1 MNQKNKFFF
10 EYIKKSE
17 IFGDEEKR
25 KTLLDI
31 LYTHF
36 FESDYYTVDR
46 LEKLDPEKKWQ
57 PYIKPLIQIARD
69 STLRYLTENNDLL
82 SAKITLDIANWLEE
96 NYQRMKHN
104 KKIEY
109 LKNDFLEFSNQYTN
123 YTEKEWINLLK
134 KLKEIYP
141 DFGRYWEFYEKKLRE
156 LYEKAENSI
165 KNGKYQKKYDGINEE
180 IEVVHQKILED
191 YERALKETI
200 KKIEEKEM
208 EKLLFTLKTDL
219 KKHEIQLINFIDV
232 ISSIIGFVSM
242 GAYGLARYYGGGI
255 GDNSHI
261 IAIENNERFWNLSF
275 GFWKTTVN
283 WDAID
288 KYARILEENEQIKEL
303 AELLGRLHESE
314 EDEEKQLIE
323 KTKIVHEW
331 KVDSAGKSEIKGIHF
346 SDDLS
351 SILPSEV
358 ALLSTPE
365 TEIIFAKKFVEKK
378 LLTFYY
384 EDRYRIEKEIPE
396 MIEKMKKKKEDK
408 KGPIIACVDTS
419 WSMAGMPEIVA
430 KTIILAILRIAL
442 RDKRDCY
449 LISFSTGI
457 ETLEISD
464 LAINL
469 PKLINFMQ
477 MGFHGGTDATPALV
491 EALHMLESEKYEKAD
506 VIMISDFIMGNIP
519 QEIIKRIEMQKEKK
533 TKFHSIV
540 ISSNANPHVI
550 NLFDTEWLINPE
562 NYNNIYFTVKKI
574 KENL

>member
-36 FESDYYTVDR
+36 FESDYYTIDR
-46 LEKLDPEKKWQ
+46 LKKLDPEKKWQ
-57 PYIKPLIQIARD
+57 PYIKPLIHIARD

-82 SAKITLDIANWLEE
+82 SAKITLDIANWLEK

-104 KKIEY
+104 EKIKY
-109 LKNDFLEFSNQYTN
+109 LKNDFLEFSNQYTS
-123 YTEKEWINLLK
+123 YTEKEWVNLLK

-141 DFGRYWEFYEKKLRE
+141 NFGRYWEFYEKKLRK
-156 LYEKAENSI
+156 LYKEARNSI
-165 KNGKYQKKYDGINEE
+165 KNGKYQKYNEINEK
-180 IEVVHQKILED
+180 IEVVHKKILED
-191 YERALKETI
+191 YERALEETI
-200 KKIEEKEM
+200 KKIEEREI
-208 EKLLFTLKTDL
+208 EKLLSSLKTDL

-232 ISSIIGFVSM
+232 ISSIMGFISM
-242 GAYGLARYYGGGI
+242 GAYGLAGYYG
-255 GDNSHI
+255 NSNSSI
-261 IAIENNERFWNLSF
+261 LAIENNERFWDLSF

-303 AELLGRLHESE
+303 AELLGRLHKSE

-331 KVDSAGKSEIKGIHF
+331 KVDYAGKSEIKGIHF

-351 SILPSEV
+351 SLLPSEV
-358 ALLSTPE
+358 ALLSIPE

-378 LLTFYY
+378 LLTYYY
-384 EDRYRIEKEIPE
+384 EDKYRIEKEIPE
-396 MIEKMKKKKEDK
+396 MIEKRKKKKEDK
-408 KGPIIACVDTS
+408 KGPIIICVDTS
-419 WSMAGMPEIVA
+419 GSMAGIPEIVA

-477 MGFHGGTDATPALV
+477 MGFHGGTNATPALV
-491 EALHMLESEKYEKAD
+491 EALRMLENEKYEKAD

-519 QEIIKRIEMQKEKK
+519 QEIVKKIEIQKEKK

-540 ISSNANPHVI
+540 ISPNANPHVTH
-550 NLFDTEWLINPE
+550 LFNTEWLINPE
-562 NYNNIYFTVKKI
+562 NYDNIYFTVKKI
-574 KENL
+574 KKIL